1 VQTFAP
7 KQTPLHEP
15 DAGHVLSSGKRV
27 PSHYENGRLS
37 PSSSQND
44 GEREGP
50 QSGYDRT
57 PLRIGHNFAQ
67 MGIFAPQRIQR
78 KLAINKPGDEYEQE
92 ADRVAE
98 HVTRTPGPQ
107 IQRACAC
114 GGSCSK
120 CSGDEESHSASILQR
135 HPSAPGELSEAPPLV
150 SEVLRSPGRPLDRS
164 TSNFMESRFGYDF
177 SHVRVHTDS
186 RAASSARAI
195 DARAYTLGTHV
206 VFAKGQFEPSSSDGR
221 RLLAHELTHVVQ
233 QTPARVPPA
242 GADSGGSVA
251 SPDLSSRSD
260 SGVASA
266 KPSLVY
272 DFRQPTDSQEAG
284 GGPSVRRAGP
294 PPPFGSSSRQLSV
307 NIGRASQG
315 LVQRD
320 KPDPKPFVGCTP
332 DNTLVD
338 KPVNELAIAVKFAAN
353 LVDSALAAIERNDGS
368 ANYKVA
374 LAKHF
379 RSPSFSDLKDIH
391 KGFRLI
397 FFHLKPENFACAS
410 TKEDFDECEKVVN
423 RGFDIAFTPVSS
435 GFAAGSSVLCPVF
448 WFNNLACRALTL
460 IHESAHAV
468 GIGDGG
474 THPPNRGSADY
485 PALDALQPASQTSV
499 SRKDNPDAYGYF
511 ALQIGRETDTDCDK
525 GMPDAPISPR
535 DAIKFEGKAPDPP
548 KKK

>member
-1 VQTFAP
+1 MSMQTFAP
-7 KQTPLHEP
+7 KLRPLHESN
-15 DAGHVLSSGKRV
+15 GHASLGQKRTASG
-27 PSHYENGRLS
+27 YENGRLS
-37 PSSSQND
+37 PPSSENEVQP
-44 GEREGP
+44 EGP
-50 QSGYDRT
+50 QSGYDQT
-57 PLRIGHNFAQ
+57 PVRIGHNFAL

-98 HVTRTPGPQ
+98 HVTSTPGPQ

-120 CSGDEESHSASILQR
+120 CSGDEESHPASTLQR

-150 SEVLRSPGRPLDRS
+150 SEVLRSPGWPLDRS

-195 DARAYTLGTHV
+195 DARAYTLGLHV

-242 GADSGGSVA
+242 FADTGG
-251 SPDLSSRSD
+251 
-260 SGVASA
+260 
-266 KPSLVY
+266 
-272 DFRQPTDSQEAG
+272 RQPTGSQAG
-284 GGPSVRRAGP
+284 GGPSARRAGP
-294 PPPFGSSSRQLSV
+294 PPLFGPSSRQLSV

-338 KPVNELAIAVKFAAN
+338 KPVNELAKALNFAAD
-353 LVDSALAAIERNDGS
+353 LVDSALAAIERNDS
-368 ANYKVA
+368 SVNYKVA

-379 RSPSFSDLKDIH
+379 RSPNFSDLRDIH
-391 KGFRLI
+391 RNLRLI

-410 TKEDFDECEKVVN
+410 TKDDFDECEKVVN

-448 WFNNLACRALTL
+448 WFNNLGCRALTL

-485 PALDALQPASQTSV
+485 PALDAPQPASQTTQL
-499 SRKDNPDAYGYF
+499 RKNNPDAYGSF